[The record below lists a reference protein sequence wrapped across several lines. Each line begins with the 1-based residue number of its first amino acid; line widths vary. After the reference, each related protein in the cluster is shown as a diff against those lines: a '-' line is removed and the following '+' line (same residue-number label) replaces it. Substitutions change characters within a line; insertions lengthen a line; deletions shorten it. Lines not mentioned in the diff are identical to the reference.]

1 MSFIF
6 LQAGYDKDFR
16 DKTGGKSGA
25 EKYIKDM
32 LVHVQ
37 ATYCHASLGTRIKI
51 TLLDC
56 PYYPN
61 AKILGNEASR
71 DSMESATKS
80 DLGSA
85 DLMVYIGYDKGIHKK
100 VVLFFH

>member
-1 MSFIF
+1 MSLTF

-16 DKTGGKSGA
+16 DKTGGKSNA

-51 TLLDC
+51 TLLDFN
-56 PYYPN
+56 YYPN
-61 AKILGNEASR
+61 AKILATGASLT
-71 DSMESATKS
+71 SMESTTKS

-85 DLMVYIGYDKGIHKK
+85 DLMVYTGYKGIYKK
-100 VVLFFH
+100 VVSFFH